1 MCDKH
6 PGLGGCPR
14 LSNHS
19 GRTVGEPQSEEAG
32 QHDATAAKGQDL
44 QLLDVGLLIFL

>member
-1 MCDKH
+1 MISI
-6 PGLGGCPR
+6 LGWEVVLGY
-14 LSNHS
+14 L
-19 GRTVGEPQSEEAG
+19 TTLVGHWRAKSEEAG